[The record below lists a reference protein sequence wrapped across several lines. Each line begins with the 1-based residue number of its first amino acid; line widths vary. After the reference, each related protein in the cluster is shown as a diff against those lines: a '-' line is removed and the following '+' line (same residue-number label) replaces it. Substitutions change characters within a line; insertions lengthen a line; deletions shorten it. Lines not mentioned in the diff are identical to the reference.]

1 MEQNRAKHGK
11 TSKRGRSIL
20 EIQTLW
26 NEQELWGWNLFSF
39 PGAPATNCHGVSGS
53 KLRKCML
60 SPESQNQ
67 GASRATL
74 PPKTLRL
81 FVFLRPPASGD
92 SRHPLARGSNP
103 PISASVFPRLLCCV
117 SVLCVSLIKTLG
129 VGFRVHQDKA
139 PTGLFISRSSIMS
152 ARFLF
157 PNKVIFTGP
166 QNYKVDVSLRA
177 PIQPTAA

>member
-1 MEQNRAKHGK
+1 M
-11 TSKRGRSIL
+11 
-20 EIQTLW
+20 
-26 NEQELWGWNLFSF
+26 FSF

-53 KLRKCML
+53 KQRKCML

-81 FVFLRPPASGD
+81 SVFLHPPASGD
-92 SRHPLARGSNP
+92 SRHPLACGSNP
-103 PISASVFPRLLCCV
+103 PISASVFPRLLCRV

-129 VGFRVHQDKA
+129 IGFRVHQDKA

-152 ARFLF
+152 ARSLF

-166 QNYKVDVSLRA
+166 QNYKVDVSLGA
-177 PIQPTAA
+177 PIQPTAV